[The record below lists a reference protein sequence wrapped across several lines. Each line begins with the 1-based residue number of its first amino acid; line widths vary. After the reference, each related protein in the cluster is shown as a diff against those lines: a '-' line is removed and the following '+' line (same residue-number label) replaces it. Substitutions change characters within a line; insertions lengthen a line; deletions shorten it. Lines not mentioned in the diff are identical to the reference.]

1 MAGALQGVAMI
12 SRLPWWA
19 KLFAKLVLARL
30 PVPYSFWRKLKL
42 FRHGEMNDPLR
53 AIRTFETYFRRAR
66 EHGEIVPG
74 FTMLEL
80 GPGDSV
86 LSGLVARSMGAGRAW
101 LVDAG
106 AFADTNVATCHRTLA
121 ILRHAGYADLGL
133 YHVNAVDD
141 MLKRANV
148 TYLTRGTASLADIPD
163 ASVDFFWSQVVLE
176 HVPHD
181 EFPEFLR
188 QLRRIVKP
196 QGIGVHS
203 IDFRDHL
210 SGALN
215 NLRFSRETWESRAFR
230 NSGFYTNRIR
240 PGAMR
245 ALFEDAGFDA
255 KIVAESYWSE
265 IPTLRAAMAAPFR
278 ELPDA
283 ELRLAEYEVVL
294 RPS

>member
-1 MAGALQGVAMI
+1 MDMI
-12 SRLPWWA
+12 SELPWWA
-19 KLFAKLVLARL
+19 KLYAKLVLARL

-42 FRHGEMNDPLR
+42 FRHGEMNDPAR
-53 AIRTFETYFRRAR
+53 AIRTFEAYYRRAR
-66 EHGEIVPG
+66 EHGEIAPG
-74 FTMLEL
+74 FTVLEL

-106 AFADTNVATCHRTLA
+106 AFADTNVAACHRTLA
-121 ILRHAGYADLGL
+121 MLRQAGHADLGL
-133 YHVNAVDD
+133 DDATGVDD

-181 EFPEFLR
+181 EFPEFLQ

-203 IDFRDHL
+203 VDFRDHL
-210 SGALN
+210 SNALN

-245 ALFEDAGFDA
+245 ALFEAAGFDA

-265 IPTLRAAMAAPFR
+265 IPTPRAAMAAPFR
-278 ELPDA
+278 DLPED
-283 ELRLAEYEVVL
+283 ELRLAEYEVLL
-294 RPS
+294 RPR

>member
-1 MAGALQGVAMI
+1 MI
-12 SRLPWWA
+12 SKLPWWA
-19 KLFAKLVLARL
+19 KLCAKLVLARL
-30 PVPYSFWRKLKL
+30 PVSYSFWRKLKL
-42 FRHGEMNDPLR
+42 FRHGEMNDPAR
-53 AIRTFETYFRRAR
+53 AIRTFETYYRRAR
-66 EHGEIVPG
+66 EYGEIAPG
-74 FTMLEL
+74 FTVLEL

-86 LSGLVARSMGAGRAW
+86 LSGLVARSMGASRAW

-106 AFADTNVATCHRTLA
+106 AFADTNVAACHSTLA
-121 ILRHAGYADLGL
+121 MLRQAGHADLGL
-133 YHVNAVDD
+133 DDATGVDD

-148 TYLTRGTASLADIPD
+148 TYLTQGTSSLAGIPD

-181 EFPEFLR
+181 EFPEFLQ

-203 IDFRDHL
+203 VDFRDHL
-210 SGALN
+210 SNALN

-245 ALFEDAGFDA
+245 ALFEAAGFDA

-265 IPTLRAAMAAPFR
+265 IPTPRAAMAAPFR
-278 ELPDA
+278 DLPED
-283 ELRLAEYEVVL
+283 ELRLAEYEVLL
-294 RPS
+294 RPR